1 MVGYVLNALSPEEA
15 AEFERYLQAD
25 PSLTTKMKQL
35 EEVIGLIGR
44 TPPLVAAPAELK
56 NRIIKAAQA
65 QVGIFERL
73 RLTLPAIKL
82 PAIKWRRIAAI
93 ALALVAVGV
102 AIDNYQL
109 RQKLALQKMSGSKV
123 EESELYVFHL
133 KGTPAASTSMG
144 SVMLDLHAGRVVF
157 ALQNLPPLPE
167 GEAYHLWAFME
178 GKKILCGRFNTT
190 PSGQIVTTLPVEL
203 KEYTNP
209 VKFVRVSRESTTTPP
224 NPQKKAL
231 VMTSES

>member
-1 MVGYVLNALSPEEA
+1 MVGYVLNALSSEEA

-25 PSLTTKMKQL
+25 PSLTAQMKQL
-35 EEVIGLIGR
+35 KEVMGLIGR
-44 TPPLVAAPAELK
+44 APPLVAAPAELK
-56 NRIIKAAQA
+56 TRIIKAAQA
-65 QVGIFERL
+65 QVSIFERL
-73 RLTLPAIKL
+73 RRTLPAL
-82 PAIKWRRIAAI
+82 KWRRIAAI
-93 ALALVAVGV
+93 ALALVALGV

-109 RQKLALQKMSGSKV
+109 RQKLALLEMSGSKV
-123 EESELYVFHL
+123 EESELYVFNL

-144 SVMLDLHAGRVVF
+144 SVMLDLHSGRVVF

-178 GKKILCGRFNTT
+178 DKKILCGRFNTT
-190 PSGQIVTTLPVEL
+190 PSGQIVTTLTVEL

-209 VKFVRVSRESTTTPP
+209 VKFLRVSRESTTTPP
-224 NPQKKAL
+224 NPKKKAL